1 MKTILIVDDDRA
13 VLNVVSR
20 QLADRYRVLTAEDA
34 QGALDTICNDRPDL
48 VLLDLSLH
56 GTSGGFILRAAHRVS
71 PELPVALV
79 TGAAD
84 PGEVEHSLANGAQ
97 GCLLKPFSDAEL
109 QRFVD
114 SQMMLAQ
121 A

>member
-13 VLNVVSR
+13 VLNIISR
-20 QLADRYRVLTAEDA
+20 QLSDRFRVLTAEDA

-48 VLLDLSLH
+48 VLLDLSLP
-56 GTSGGFILRAAHRVS
+56 GMRGGFILRAAQRAA
-71 PELPVALV
+71 PGLPIALV

-84 PGEVEHSLANGAQ
+84 LDEVHSSLINGAQ
-97 GCLLKPFSDAEL
+97 GLLLKPFSNGEL
-109 QRFVD
+109 QTFVD
-114 SQMMLAQ
+114 SQLLVAQ